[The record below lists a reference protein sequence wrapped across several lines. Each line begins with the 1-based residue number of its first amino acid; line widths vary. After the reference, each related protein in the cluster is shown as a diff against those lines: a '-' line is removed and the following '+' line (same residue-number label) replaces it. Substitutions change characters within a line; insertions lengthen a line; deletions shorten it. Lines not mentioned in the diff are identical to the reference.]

1 MRQSLNRDFTLVDLA
16 RAFAIAAHTAVNQKR
31 KYTGE
36 DYHVHP
42 EEVLNILLTY
52 HEPSPE
58 EQAAA
63 LLHDIIEDTST
74 TRDHIARVFGQRVA
88 GLVVEVSDISVKED
102 GNRKTRK
109 AIDLEHLTKASHQGK
124 ILKCSDLIS
133 NCKSIA
139 KYDPG
144 FAKTFLTEAVA
155 ILDRFEHQLWD
166 ELIYQKVIEVVHDAY
181 KLVYPELVAYYDA
194 LNTLRE
200 VYPNIVGRMQW
211 KSESRV

>member
-52 HEPSPE
+52 HEPTPE

-74 TRDHIARVFGQRVA
+74 TRDHIARVFGQKVA
-88 GLVVEVSDISVKED
+88 SLVVEVSDVSVKED
-102 GNRKTRK
+102 GNRKARK
-109 AIDLEHLTKASHQGK
+109 AKDLEHLAKASVQGMV
-124 ILKCSDLIS
+124 LKCADLIS

-139 KYDPG
+139 KYDPS
-144 FAKTFLTEAVA
+144 FAKTFLSEAMA
-155 ILDRFEHQLWD
+155 ILHRFEFPLRD
-166 ELIYQKVIEVVHDAY
+166 ELIYQKVIEVVNEAY
-181 KLVYPELVAYYDA
+181 QQVYPDPMAYYEEINK
-194 LNTLRE
+194 LQEL
-200 VYPNIVGRMQW
+200 YPNFVGRMTWQP
-211 KSESRV
+211 